1 MSDDFFDNERPR
13 FCKATVTYH
22 SDLQFQDRLSY
33 IDKRYDHLRRLTQ
46 TLKKKINDLED
57 IMRQDNDEE
66 NMEQIKALIED
77 IKREKQMMRDEAHI
91 IRGELSQAM
100 YNEDLRSHL
109 LHFIDE
115 FEEVW
120 LDSPKKRLTGQIKR
134 EEEELERRRQ
144 STSQGE
150 DDIYTPSSSD
160 DQTYRETS
168 F

>member
-100 YNEDLRSHL
+100 YNEDLR
-109 LHFIDE
+109 
-115 FEEVW
+115 
-120 LDSPKKRLTGQIKR
+120 KRLTGQIKR

>member
-1 MSDDFFDNERPR
+1 MSDDAFFDPERPR
-13 FCKATVTYH
+13 LCKATVTYH
-22 SDLQFQDRLSY
+22 SNLQFQDRLSY

-46 TLKKKINDLED
+46 TLKRKINDLED

-77 IKREKQMMRDEAHI
+77 IKREKQLMRDEAHI

-109 LHFIDE
+109 LNFIAE
-115 FEEVW
+115 FEDTWQET
-120 LDSPKKRLTGQIKR
+120 PKKRLTGEYR
-134 EEEELERRRQ
+134 EEQERRRQ

-150 DDIYTPSSSD
+150 DDVYTPSSSD

>member
-1 MSDDFFDNERPR
+1 L
-13 FCKATVTYH
+13 VTPVFL
-22 SDLQFQDRLSY
+22 SFTFIFQFQDRLSY

-57 IMRQDNDEE
+57 IMRLDNDEE
-66 NMEQIKALIED
+66 NMEQIKRLIEE
-77 IKREKQMMRDEAHI
+77 IKREKQLMRDEAHI

-109 LHFIDE
+109 LNFIAE
-115 FEEVW
+115 FEDTWHET
-120 LDSPKKRLTGQIKR
+120 PKKRMTGEYR
-134 EEEELERRRQ
+134 EEQEELERRRQ

>member
-1 MSDDFFDNERPR
+1 MPE
-13 FCKATVTYH
+13 
-22 SDLQFQDRLSY
+22 FQDRLSY
-33 IDKRYDHLRRLTQ
+33 IDKRYDHLRKLTQ

-57 IMRQDNDEE
+57 IMRQDNDDE
-66 NMEQIKALIED
+66 NVEQIRQLIED

-91 IRGELSQAM
+91 IRGELFQAM

-109 LHFIDE
+109 LNFVAE
-115 FEEVW
+115 FEEAW
-120 LDSPKKRLTGQIKR
+120 HDTPEKHLTG
-134 EEEELERRRQ
+134 ELRRDEDETDRRQ

-160 DQTYRETS
+160 DQQFRETS